1 MDLSPGSISEPRR
14 LRAGEITRVV
24 EVVCVAEAI
33 ATIVAIVWPSH
44 PGPPMRLPRWGGLQ
58 WNTPAQGHPAGSD
71 RAARDPPDRDSA
83 VLLKD
88 ESSPARAPPAPT
100 NAHAHAPSALK
111 TSGPAVTSLRS
122 PQDREPRAASPH
134 RSPPPAMAGTRSPR
148 SFAVS
153 HESAACL
160 ALQT

>member
-33 ATIVAIVWPSH
+33 ATIVAIVWPLH
-44 PGPPMRLPRWGGLQ
+44 PGSPMRLPRWGGLQ
-58 WNTPAQGHPAGSD
+58 WNTPGQGHPAGSD

-88 ESSPARAPPAPT
+88 ESSPARAQPAPT
-100 NAHAHAPSALK
+100 NERVPAPSAVK
-111 TSGPAVTSLRS
+111 TSDP
-122 PQDREPRAASPH
+122 
-134 RSPPPAMAGTRSPR
+134 AGTSPR
-148 SFAVS
+148 S
-153 HESAACL
+153 HRDTE
-160 ALQT
+160 